1 MPKRFLVTS
10 VEIMLNR
17 KKFLLDIYLLTKKKT
32 VFLSVSQMGKKD
44 TLPDQSWSIGWE
56 SIGFD
61 PYDRDEKV
69 SEEGVVRAFKRV
81 VNGTIVDQ

>member
-1 MPKRFLVTS
+1 M
-10 VEIMLNR
+10 EIMLNR

-32 VFLSVSQMGKKD
+32 VFLRVGQMGKKD
-44 TLPDQSWSIGWE
+44 TLPDQSWSILWE

-61 PYDRDEKV
+61 PFGGDERV
-69 SEEGVVRAFKRV
+69 SEEGVIRAFKRV